1 MARIACRVR
10 PLLRVHVL
18 GVPTEDGFVPDFRE
32 SDVSGCDRRIGF
44 GIVLNRHCEL
54 EAGYRRSPE
63 KPGRAALAYAP
74 VVPEQVSGS
83 ISTSLHREH
92 RGRGMH

>member
-1 MARIACRVR
+1 M
-10 PLLRVHVL
+10 HVL
-18 GVPTEDGFVPDFRE
+18 GVPTEDGFVPDFRG
-32 SDVSGCDRRIGF
+32 SDVSDCDRRIGF
-44 GIVLNRHCEL
+44 GIVLDRHCEL
-54 EAGYRRSPE
+54 EAGYTSLSPE

-83 ISTSLHREH
+83 ISTSLHRER